1 MVRWYY
7 MSESTWITGVF
18 ILSYRTSCISCAV
31 WSRMHTRARAKIPA
45 YLSHECSLRVALFFE
60 PILILLF
67 RGGEVVND
75 KIWPNFLSDHGTNVV
90 LVHSQNTKM
99 TYLFRM
105 QPGSHAS
112 TSSRPPL
119 SRLAFMR
126 PFKHRDYKFL
136 SSFGVKVNLGQ
147 PYCKNSQRYEVI
159 SAVEICCISL
169 PTSGIS
175 LDPLPRF

>member
-1 MVRWYY
+1 MYLSYLIARPVYHLPFGL
-7 MSESTWITGVF
+7 ESTLRSEQGC
-18 ILSYRTSCISCAV
+18 LYTSAMTSMTAHCEGRS
-31 WSRMHTRARAKIPA
+31 
-45 YLSHECSLRVALFFE
+45 F
-60 PILILLF
+60 
-67 RGGEVVND
+67 
-75 KIWPNFLSDHGTNVV
+75 NFLSDHGTNVV
-90 LVHSQNTKM
+90 LVHSQSTKM
-99 TYLFRM
+99 TYLFRI

-175 LDPLPRF
+175 LDPFPRF